1 MPRVKS
7 QVQPQAKLPSR
18 ERVLDAAERLLAQG
32 SPAFSMREL
41 ADEAGV
47 SFATPF
53 NQFGCKSAIMFALST
68 RRITAMRERL
78 GQAELPATVVERVI
92 SAVEIASNV
101 MLTSPRVNRAVMG
114 AISEPTDE
122 PGNVSSRS
130 RELWAEALGTG
141 AGLSPATRVLAL
153 TLLPDLL
160 AAAFRGVLSFWTAGE
175 LTDALL
181 IQRARAAAAA
191 VLLGFVDRNG
201 RTQLLALL
209 QNVSPFGSGTV

>member
-1 MPRVKS
+1 
-7 QVQPQAKLPSR
+7 
-18 ERVLDAAERLLAQG
+18 
-32 SPAFSMREL
+32 MREL

-68 RRITAMRERL
+68 RRIAAMRERL
-78 GQAELPATVVERVI
+78 GQAELPTTVVERVI

-101 MLTSPRVNRAVMG
+101 MLTSPRINRAVMG
-114 AISEPTDE
+114 AIIEPTDE

-141 AGLSPATRVLAL
+141 AGLSPATRTLAL

-160 AAAFRGVLSFWTAGE
+160 ATAFRGVLSFWTAGE
-175 LTDALL
+175 LADELL
-181 IQRARAAAAA
+181 IQRARATAAA